1 MNLVFTEDTKIS
13 ELNKQ
18 FHEHYPYLKLQFY
31 EDKIDLHSHQ
41 QAPGSPIK
49 DENKTIH
56 DILHGRVSGTI
67 SMNGHAKVKTFEHNW
82 KEIAGL
88 WVQVF
93 RKSGNVWLQTTVTDD
108 LSLADVNR
116 FGEEM
121 AKDVEKDALPDIHE
135 QE

>member
-1 MNLVFTEDTKIS
+1 FGM
-13 ELNKQ
+13 
-18 FHEHYPYLKLQFY
+18 
-31 EDKIDLHSHQ
+31 
-41 QAPGSPIK
+41 
-49 DENKTIH
+49 TIH
-56 DILHGRVSGTI
+56 ADRAAYSSMQNI
-67 SMNGHAKVKTFEHNW
+67 MNGHAKVKTFEHNW